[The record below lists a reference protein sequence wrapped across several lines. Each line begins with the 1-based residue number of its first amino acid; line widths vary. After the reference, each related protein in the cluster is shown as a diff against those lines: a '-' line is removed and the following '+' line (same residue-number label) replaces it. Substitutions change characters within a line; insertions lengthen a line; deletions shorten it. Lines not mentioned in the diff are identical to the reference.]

1 MPDSL
6 DSPLRGAVKY
16 NPHLWDDD
24 ELRAVFVVRHRE
36 LVAALDRIRACP
48 LGKVPQH
55 LLITGYRGMG
65 KTTLLR
71 RIALAVADDSE
82 LAADWIPLTFPEEQY
97 TVSTLAELWMNVL
110 DTLADRL
117 ERQGATPDELA
128 DLDAG
133 VRKIEALSPA
143 EREGAALGLLQD
155 WTAERQQRLLLLID
169 SSDLLLTNLGR
180 TEGSRGRIAD
190 AGATP
195 LWRLRKT
202 LTHDPTI
209 FWLGASYQ
217 ALEAEH
223 QYQYAFHDFFE
234 ILELRPLK
242 LDEMRQ
248 ALLALARVFGAG
260 PGLRDAEAEQ
270 AMQHNLDTRPER
282 LRSLR
287 TLTGG
292 NPRTT
297 VVLYELLAA
306 GWEGDVHSDLKALL
320 DLMTP
325 LYKARMEQLAEQP
338 RKLLALLM
346 EHWDPIGAG
355 DLARIAGLPPTTVSG
370 QLSRLTAEG
379 LVEKV
384 ALAATSRAGYQA
396 SERLFNIWYLMRYT
410 PRRTRRRLTWLVEFM
425 RLWFSADDLRRQAR
439 RSLDQLRAAHA
450 KDRSLDYALAL
461 SDALPEDCE
470 ERHLL
475 EWSLYSTARRRAR
488 RTHQELAALLPELF
502 DAQETGHPLTT
513 AEDYLRR
520 FEALDE
526 PLSRCPHATGVERR
540 DWIAAVKGSFSLD
553 LATKERIA
561 EMAANLSEQEYKKLL
576 RFFEKEIENPSEL
589 YSSDDARWMQANI
602 LAEEGY
608 EELYQVSEKGIEDR
622 SEPGSSNGM
631 RRIRTAILAG
641 DYFPDCPD
649 PKVAYRQILTV
660 FGEAPGAFKLATDR
674 MAQRHQ
680 DSWTEKLYRKSI
692 ELDPNDARP
701 WNSLGILLGA
711 RLDRPE
717 EAETAFR
724 KSIELDPKYACPWNG
739 LGYLLRTDLNRPEEA
754 EAAYRK
760 SIELD
765 PKDAWIW
772 NDLGYLLYDHLNR
785 PEEAEAAYRQVI
797 ELDPK
802 NARSWNTLGYLLQD
816 HLNRPEEAEAA
827 YRKSIE
833 LDPKD
838 AWIWNDLGYL
848 LQDHLNRPEEA
859 KTAYRNAIELDP
871 KNARSWNNLGK
882 LLCDMNRFEEA
893 EDAYRN
899 VIALDPENAWSWN
912 SLGILLNVHLHRLEE
927 AENAFRKSIEL
938 DPKYA
943 PSWNNLGN
951 LLCDMNRSEEAE
963 KAYRNAIRLDPEG
976 AWSWHNLGKLLQDD
990 LKRPEKAEAA
1000 YRKASELDP
1009 EYPYPLTNLGRLL
1022 VARGDAQGAD
1032 VAYRRVGSLAT
1043 KHAGDGTNIDYVHLI
1058 LQAQLWLDNRDA
1070 AGQALERLAAAAATG
1085 DKNALFRLQEQAR
1098 ECHAIG
1104 RGPALA
1110 DLLEASPHAELLR
1123 PIALALRAA
1132 DQGPQALDGVAAE
1145 IRTMAEESLKDI
1157 RR

>member
-36 LVAALDRIRACP
+36 LATALKRIRTCP
-48 LGKVPQH
+48 PGKVPQH
-55 LLITGYRGMG
+55 LLVTGYRGMG

-97 TVSTLAELWMNVL
+97 TVSTLAEFWMNVL
-110 DTLADRL
+110 DALADRL
-117 ERQGATPDELA
+117 EHQGATPDELA

-143 EREGAALGLLQD
+143 EREDAALTLLRN
-155 WTAERQQRLLLLID
+155 WTAKRQQRLLLLID

-202 LTHDPTI
+202 LTHDPAI

-217 ALEAEH
+217 ALEADH
-223 QYQYAFHDFFE
+223 QYQDAFHDFFE

-242 LDEMRQ
+242 LDEMRR
-248 ALLALARVFGAG
+248 ALLALARAFGAG
-260 PGLRDAEAEQ
+260 PGLQGEAAEQ
-270 AMQHNLDTRPER
+270 EMQRNLDAHPER

-297 VVLYELLAA
+297 VILYELLAT

-355 DLARIAGLPPTTVSG
+355 NLARAAGLPPTTVSG

-384 ALAATSRAGYQA
+384 ALAATSHAGYQA

-410 PRRTRRRLTWLVEFM
+410 PRRTRRRLIWLVEFM
-425 RLWFSADDLRRQAR
+425 RLWFSTDDLRCQAR
-439 RSLDQLRAAHA
+439 RSLDQLRGVHTG
-450 KDRSLDYALAL
+450 DRSLDYALAL

-475 EWSLYSTARRRAR
+475 EWSLYSIARRRAR

-526 PLSRCPHATGVERR
+526 PLGRCPHATGAELR

-561 EMAANLSEQEYKKLL
+561 EMAANLSEAQYKELL
-576 RFFEKEIENPSEL
+576 RFFEIEMEDLSGPD
-589 YSSDDARWMQANI
+589 SSDDAHRGRATVPV
-602 LAEEGY
+602 EEEYKGS
-608 EELYQVSEKGIEDR
+608 LRVSEKGIEDR
-622 SEPGSSNGM
+622 FRPDPNDDM
-631 RRIRTAILAG
+631 RRIRVAILVG

-649 PKVAYRQILTV
+649 SGLAYRQILTA
-660 FGEAPGAFKLATDR
+660 FGKFPGAFKLAVDR
-674 MAQRHQ
+674 MARRHQ

-692 ELDPNDARP
+692 ELDPKDGWS

-711 RLDRPE
+711 
-717 EAETAFR
+717 
-724 KSIELDPKYACPWNG
+724 
-739 LGYLLRTDLNRPEEA
+739 
-754 EAAYRK
+754 
-760 SIELD
+760 
-765 PKDAWIW
+765 
-772 NDLGYLLYDHLNR
+772 HLNR
-785 PEEAEAAYRQVI
+785 PEEAE
-797 ELDPK
+797 
-802 NARSWNTLGYLLQD
+802 T
-816 HLNRPEEAEAA
+816 
-827 YRKSIE
+827 
-833 LDPKD
+833 
-838 AWIWNDLGYL
+838 
-848 LQDHLNRPEEA
+848 
-859 KTAYRNAIELDP
+859 
-871 KNARSWNNLGK
+871 
-882 LLCDMNRFEEA
+882 
-893 EDAYRN
+893 
-899 VIALDPENAWSWN
+899 
-912 SLGILLNVHLHRLEE
+912 
-927 AENAFRKSIEL
+927 AFRKSIEL

-1009 EYPYPLTNLGRLL
+1009 KYPYPLANLGRLL

-1032 VAYRRVGSLAT
+1032 VAYRRVGSLAAR
-1043 KHAGDGTNIDYVHLI
+1043 HVGDGTNIDYVHLI

-1070 AGQALERLAAAAATG
+1070 AGQALERLAAAAAAG
-1085 DKNALFRLQEQAR
+1085 NKNALFRLQEQAR
-1098 ECHAIG
+1098 ACHAIG

-1132 DQGPQALDGVAAE
+1132 NQGPQALDGVAAE